1 MGVGGVGGVKGGGVK
16 GTQLISE
23 SMSCVPIVFGT
34 DVAWDLRSF
43 PLKKNTNLWH
53 ALCAG
58 TLQ

>member
-1 MGVGGVGGVKGGGVK
+1 MGVGGVGGVK